1 MMPRQQVIESICSA
15 ILSNSG
21 DKKSLLNEILVK
33 FTTNQMTEDDAL
45 DAMNSVI
52 KYNPSQLSKSIKS
65 RTLRSSAHSYLEG
78 SLGYIDSLKLVSS
91 LITHSIIESQIL
103 DDPSIIESLST
114 FELIRILKDSLYT
127 HSISTTDHQILS
139 DLLINYG
146 YSEKGGNI

>member
-114 FELIRILKDSLYT
+114 FELIRILKDSLYM